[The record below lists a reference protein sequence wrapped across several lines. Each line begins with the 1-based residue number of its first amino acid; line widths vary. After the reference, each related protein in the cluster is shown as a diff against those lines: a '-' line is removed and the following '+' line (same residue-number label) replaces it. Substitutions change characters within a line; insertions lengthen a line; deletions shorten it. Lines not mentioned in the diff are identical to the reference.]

1 MSLLTE
7 AQQLALRPGGTC
19 GVALLVLSPEERAE
33 LDEALASRVASEA
46 IARAMEK
53 RGHTIKYQTIA
64 RHRRGACACP

>member
-1 MSLLTE
+1 
-7 AQQLALRPGGTC
+7 
-19 GVALLVLSPEERAE
+19 VALLVLSPEERAE